1 MVFGP
6 PQHGPLGWLTTPQVR
21 TFYEGPL
28 RVTFDFTSGPIRNN
42 VISKFQTVRSGLYA
56 EGRRLDPM
64 AVHIRGA
71 LFSPA
76 LKGGTSRAHS
86 GD

>member
-42 VISKFQTVRSGLYA
+42 VISKFQTVHSGLYA
-56 EGRRLDPM
+56 EGRRLDPDGGSYQGR
-64 AVHIRGA
+64 AF
-71 LFSPA
+71 LSSP
-76 LKGGTSRAHS
+76 KGWDFTRASR
-86 GD
+86 